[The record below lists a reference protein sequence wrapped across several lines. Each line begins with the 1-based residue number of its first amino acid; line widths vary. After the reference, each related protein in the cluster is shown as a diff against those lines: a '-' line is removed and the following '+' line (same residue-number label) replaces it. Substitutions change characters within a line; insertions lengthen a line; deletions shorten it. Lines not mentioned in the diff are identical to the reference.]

1 LTLRAWFSCK
11 GRISRKTW
19 WLYYFLIPNAIY
31 IAAALLD
38 DHALPALSISHF
50 FGGVFDGLSLL
61 SLAVLLLGI
70 WGGVA
75 GQAKRWHDHNRSGWW
90 ALPGLLPPLLI
101 VARMALDP
109 LGLWWFLLMQI
120 FLPAVFL
127 VLVMSTRLVDDAS
140 LALFNDISEAGLDAA
155 PVIMPVIFLMLSL
168 IWLLVL
174 LFAGILR
181 GTGGPNHFGPDPR
194 APSPVTNIA
203 LPPSPQ

>member
-1 LTLRAWFSCK
+1 MTLRAWFSYK

-38 DHALPALSISHF
+38 VHALPVLFFSN
-50 FGGVFDGLSLL
+50 FGGIFDGLSLL

-90 ALPGLLPPLLI
+90 ALPCLLPPLLI

-109 LGLWWFLLMQI
+109 LGLWWFVLMQV
-120 FLPAVFL
+120 FLPVVFL
-127 VLVMSTRLVDDAS
+127 VLVMSTPLVDDAS
-140 LALFNDISEAGLDAA
+140 TQLFNDFPKAGLDAMA
-155 PVIMPVIFLMLSL
+155 MIMPAIFLMLSL

-181 GTGGPNHFGPDPR
+181 GTRGPNHFGPE
-194 APSPVTNIA
+194 NG
-203 LPPSPQ
+203 